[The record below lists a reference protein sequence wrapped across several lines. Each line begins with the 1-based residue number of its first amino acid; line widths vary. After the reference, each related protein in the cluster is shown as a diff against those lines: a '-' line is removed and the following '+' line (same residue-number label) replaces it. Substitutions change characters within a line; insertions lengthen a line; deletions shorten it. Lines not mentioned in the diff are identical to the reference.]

1 MDLGRLTQQE
11 HKGGGHTHHP
21 GGGHTHHPGG
31 VYEPKFCDG
40 PVMLLLLPN
49 IGQQAVANVCTRM
62 LMPKMFPKFE
72 IPCFMYQMLG
82 HEHGVCTF
90 DI

>member
-11 HKGGGHTHHP
+11 HKGGGILTTP
-21 GGGHTHHPGG
+21 GGGIRAKILFG
-31 VYEPKFCDG
+31 G